1 MDGLL
6 LAVDDVKDALGVDH
20 EADDEHLANLI
31 SDGESLMT
39 RFIGT
44 TLLGTAHT
52 ELFDGRV
59 SKFFLTHA
67 PVKAGSVTITNL
79 STPEDAT
86 DDEVLA
92 ANEYRVGLQD
102 GVIQK
107 ISSLGYGGRAVYFAP
122 GERRW
127 QVAYTAGLEYGE
139 DWEEDQNALR
149 ASLRDLVVTLYN
161 NPDPRISQERFGT
174 GTGVSL
180 DRAAVPERVLHTWE
194 NFQVDII

>member
-6 LAVDDVKDALGVDH
+6 LGLDDVKDALGVDH
-20 EADDEHLANLI
+20 DADDEYLSRLI
-31 SDGESLMT
+31 EDSESLMT

-44 TLLGTAHT
+44 NILGTTYT
-52 ELFDGRV
+52 EYFDGGV

-67 PVKAGSVTITNL
+67 PVKADSVTISNL

-86 DDEVLA
+86 DDEDLD
-92 ANEYRVGLQD
+92 ANEFRLYPDEGIL
-102 GVIQK
+102 QK
-107 ISSLGYGGRAVYFAP
+107 ISTLGYGGREVYFAP

-127 QVAYTAGLEYGE
+127 KVVYTAGLEYGE
-139 DWEEDQNALR
+139 DWEEDQNTLR

-180 DRAAVPERVLHTWE
+180 DRSAVPERILHTWE
-194 NFQVDII
+194 NYQVDII